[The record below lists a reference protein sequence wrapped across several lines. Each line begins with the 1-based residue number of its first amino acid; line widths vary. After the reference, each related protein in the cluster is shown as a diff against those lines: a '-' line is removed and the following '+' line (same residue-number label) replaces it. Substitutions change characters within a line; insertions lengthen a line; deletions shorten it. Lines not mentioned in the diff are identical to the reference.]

1 MKPSRAPVLTPLAAV
16 VLLMATPIQA
26 QPTDRVPVPELKPL
40 LKLAI
45 ELGSAHGV
53 IVGESASYVRQK
65 FDTTAPIEIDVRALH
80 ALAQPGCS
88 RLEVSTRQKSVLENG
103 KRADRELT
111 YQVSYCRDG
120 RFPEAK

>member
-1 MKPSRAPVLTPLAAV
+1 MKPSPALVLTPLAAV
-16 VLLMATPIQA
+16 VLLTATAIPA
-26 QPTDRVPVPELKPL
+26 QPTDRVAVPELKPL
-40 LKLAI
+40 LTLAI
-45 ELGSAHGV
+45 ERGSARGV

-65 FDTTAPIEIDVRALH
+65 FDTTTPIEIDVRALH

-88 RLEVSTRQKSVLENG
+88 RLQVSTRQKSVLENG

>member
-1 MKPSRAPVLTPLAAV
+1 M
-16 VLLMATPIQA
+16 A
-26 QPTDRVPVPELKPL
+26 QPTDRVSVPELKPL

-45 ELGSAHGV
+45 ERGAVRGV

-80 ALAQPGCS
+80 ALPQPGCS
-88 RLEVSTRQKSVLENG
+88 RLEVSTRQKDVLENG

-120 RFPEAK
+120 QFPEAK

>member
-1 MKPSRAPVLTPLAAV
+1 M
-16 VLLMATPIQA
+16 
-26 QPTDRVPVPELKPL
+26 
-40 LKLAI
+40 
-45 ELGSAHGV
+45 
-53 IVGESASYVRQK
+53 IVGDSASYVRQK